1 MTRPLLRFNR
11 RTLVVFLILC
21 VVVPIAFWTTGGMM
35 GDANPSVNA
44 NVTERYSSI
53 GAFTGM
59 QTVTIRTNGSVTSRD
74 VGTVTLVP
82 GTDRK
87 RIRFQNTS
95 GRRYELQVSNGSMLW
110 LCDTDQNAVTA
121 IELTGPP
128 TNSQT
133 ATHLQQLVVAAG
145 LTDDTGRPRS
155 IGVSPL
161 PVLPRH
167 TSTAPQIDANRSYA
181 VEFVET
187 DTVDGRDAYVL
198 DITPATNQSET
209 HYEQRLWLDTERFY
223 PLRKQTAWTADGTRQ
238 SVTTTY
244 TNITFDAQVPA
255 DVFRPDLHTNTSVR
269 RPDTPKT
276 EWYRTRAA
284 LKKRSSISVPN
295 PTVPPAFELVYAT
308 RTTGRISGVGLRYA
322 TDGRELTVAKFNYT
336 LDIDPDE
343 RDVTIDGRPA
353 TLDDGPT
360 KSLSW
365 NCNGYGYTIR
375 GIDVKTDRMIK
386 VGRSMG
392 CTV

>member
-1 MTRPLLRFNR
+1 MARPLLRFNR
-11 RTLVVFLILC
+11 RTLVALLILC
-21 VVVPIAFWTTGGMM
+21 IVVPVVLWTTGGTM

-53 GAFTGM
+53 DAFTGM

-74 VGTVTLVP
+74 VGAVTLVP

-87 RIRFQNTS
+87 RIRFRNTS
-95 GRRYELQVSNGSMLW
+95 ERRYELQVSNGSMLW
-110 LCDTDQNAVTA
+110 LYDTDRNAVTT

-128 TNSQT
+128 TDSQT
-133 ATHLQQLVVAAG
+133 ATRLQQLVVAAG

-161 PVLPRH
+161 PVLSRH
-167 TSTAPQIDANRSYA
+167 TSTAPQIDANRSYT

-198 DITPATNQSET
+198 DITPTTDRSET

-223 PLRKQTAWTADGTRQ
+223 PLRKQTEWTTDGTRR

-244 TNITFDAQVPA
+244 TNITFDAQVPT
-255 DVFRPDLHTNTSVR
+255 DVFHPDLNTNTSVR

-284 LKKRSSISVPN
+284 LKARSSISVPN

-322 TDGRELTVAKFNYT
+322 ADGRELTVAKFNYT
-336 LDIDPDE
+336 LGIDPDE

-365 NCNGYGYTIR
+365 NCNGFGYTVR
-375 GIDVKTDRMIK
+375 GTGVETDRMIK